1 MSESATSSSDAA
13 EEDEEASA
21 EQPTEAETNATS
33 TSTGTETSL
42 AADDEP
48 SSAETP
54 PELKNRGIE
63 TIPTGRRPFIT
74 ISQNGS
80 ISLNATARR
89 EYCDGAVAVQLGM
102 DEDQNVLFIQPH
114 PTATDGRDE
123 YLYSLPEGDGNATL
137 SASSWL
143 KHFGIEHEE
152 TLRYKPRWDE
162 QLRAIRVDLD
172 QEGEQP
178 STTQSTNEAQEA
190 EETADDQET
199 LMAESQ

>member
-1 MSESATSSSDAA
+1 MSETTTSSSDAA
-13 EEDEEASA
+13 EEGEEDTSK
-21 EQPTEAETNATS
+21 QSTDAETRNAS
-33 TSTGTETSL
+33 TSTETETSTT
-42 AADDEP
+42 EEGQP
-48 SSAETP
+48 SLAETP
-54 PELKNRGIE
+54 PELQERGVK

-74 ISQNGS
+74 ISKNGS

-114 PTATDGRDE
+114 PTETDGREE

-143 KHFGIEHEE
+143 KHFGIENEE

-162 QLRAIRVDLD
+162 DLQAIRVDLD
-172 QEGEQP
+172 QEGERP
-178 STTQSTNEAQEA
+178 STTRSNNGTQEA
-190 EETADDQET
+190 EETADSQET
-199 LMAESQ
+199 LTAENQ